1 MSTGENP
8 FAITAPGQLRL
19 LDKIAVVTGAAS
31 GIGAAVVRRFSAEGA
46 RVVAADLDADR
57 LAELYEN
64 DDAVISTS
72 CDVTDSVQVDAAFDL
87 AANEWGR
94 VDVAITCAGV
104 ALEPVDIEQ
113 IDDATFARVV
123 EVNLHGT
130 FYCLRAAARHM
141 RRNTPSS
148 GAIVTI
154 SSVGALAPFPLPAP
168 YPAAKA
174 GVLGMTRAVAALL
187 AKEGIR
193 VNAIAPGATDTPM
206 MPQDPE
212 VRELMLNLQPM
223 ARAVPPEEMA
233 ANVLY
238 LASGDASF
246 MVGQTVSPNGG
257 YVMVT

>member
-1 MSTGENP
+1 MAGQNP
-8 FAITAPGQLRL
+8 FAITVPGQLRL
-19 LDKIAVVTGAAS
+19 TDKVAVVTGAAS
-31 GIGAAVVRRFSAEGA
+31 GIGAAVVRRFADEGA
-46 RVVAADLDADR
+46 RVLAVDLDG
-57 LAELYEN
+57 
-64 DDAVISTS
+64 DALSKAHGAHPSVKSTT
-72 CDVTDSVQVDAAFDL
+72 CDVTDSAQVDAAFDL
-87 AANEWGR
+87 APQTWGK
-94 VDVAITCAGV
+94 VDIAVTCAGV
-104 ALEPVDIEQ
+104 ALEPVDIEE

-141 RRNTPSS
+141 RRNQPVS
-148 GAIVTI
+148 GAIVTV

-187 AKEGIR
+187 AKENIR
-193 VNAIAPGATDTPM
+193 VNAVAPGATDTPM
-206 MPQDPE
+206 MPRDPE
-212 VRELMLNLQPM
+212 VREFMLNLQPM

-233 ANVLY
+233 ATILY

>member
-1 MSTGENP
+1 MAANDP
-8 FAITAPGQLRL
+8 FAITAPGEPRL
-19 LDKIAVVTGAAS
+19 KDKVALVTGASS
-31 GIGAAVVRRFSAEGA
+31 GIGAAVVRRFTAEGA
-46 RVVAADLDADR
+46 RVIAVDLDSER
-57 LAELYEN
+57 IGELQNASESVV
-64 DDAVISTS
+64 ATT
-72 CDVTDSVQVDAAFDL
+72 CDVTDSAQVDAAFDL
-87 AANEWGR
+87 AVQTWGK
-94 VDVAITCAGV
+94 VDVAVTCAGV
-104 ALEPVDIEQ
+104 ALEPVDIEE

-141 RRNTPSS
+141 RRNAPSS

-168 YPAAKA
+168 YPGAKA

-187 AKEGIR
+187 AKDNIR
-193 VNAIAPGATDTPM
+193 VNALAPGATDTPM

-212 VRELMLNLQPM
+212 VREFMLGLQPM

-257 YVMVT
+257 YVMGS

>member
-1 MSTGENP
+1 MPVQENP
-8 FAITAPGQLRL
+8 FAITVPGQLRL
-19 LDKIAVVTGAAS
+19 EGKVAVVTGAAS
-31 GIGAAVVRRFSAEGA
+31 GIGAAVVRRFAAEGA
-46 RVVAADLDADR
+46 RVLAVDLNADKLT
-57 LAELYEN
+57 ELHSN
-64 DDAVISTS
+64 DDAITVTG
-72 CDVTDSVQVDAAFDL
+72 CDVTDSEQVDAAFEL
-87 AANEWGR
+87 AAQTWGR
-94 VDVAITCAGV
+94 VDIAVTCAGV

-113 IDDATFARVV
+113 IDDDTFARVV

-141 RRNTPSS
+141 RRNQPSS

-187 AKEGIR
+187 AKENIR

-206 MPQDPE
+206 MPQDAE
-212 VRELMLNLQPM
+212 VRDFMLNLQPM

-246 MVGQTVSPNGG
+246 MVGQTISPNGG

>member
-1 MSTGENP
+1 MVLQDP
-8 FAITAPGQLRL
+8 FAITEPGALRL
-19 LDKIAVVTGAAS
+19 QDKVAVVTGAAS
-31 GIGAAVVRRFSAEGA
+31 GIGAAVVRRFAAEGA
-46 RVVAADLDADR
+46 RVVAVDLDSEKLDV
-57 LAELYEN
+57 LQEQSDQVL
-64 DDAVISTS
+64 TS
-72 CDVTDSVQVDAAFDL
+72 LCDVTDSAQVDEVFDL
-87 AANEWGR
+87 AADTWGR
-94 VDVAITCAGV
+94 VDVAVTCAGV
-104 ALEPVDIEQ
+104 ALEPVDIED
-113 IDDATFARVV
+113 IDDETFARVV

-141 RRNTPSS
+141 RRNSPSS

-187 AKEGIR
+187 AKENIR
-193 VNAIAPGATDTPM
+193 VNALAPGATDTPM
-206 MPQDPE
+206 MPQDPS
-212 VRELMLNLQPM
+212 VREFMLNLQPM